1 MPGSMEPDLAYILD
15 SRRVP
20 QHIIDKLD
28 VGDVSSVADFAGMA
42 ESRSGIRRFLV
53 DVLGVT
59 AADTVADHLA
69 AARFIEAWE
78 ASRKRTEVRVEVEA
92 EARVRK
98 PPVELPSPEHK
109 LILRAVEALVGMKID
124 KAYTPSHHFLE
135 MMHEEIQNMDFRAV
149 RLGECLSVEEENVDG
164 GDLIGLG
171 RDGNMRIRR
180 GKQGE
185 KPPRD
190 AEEMRKRI
198 TILAYSFLCVKT
210 KLPNTLWLEGFTM
223 SCAEE
228 HIRYLLGE
236 NVAGLVARDPEGR
249 EVSRPT
255 LTEIGHYEWCTRKRA
270 FRFIEEES
278 DTLKDAL
285 VKAREDAVTKERS
298 FTTTLAAQSWAAAA
312 AWS

>member
-1 MPGSMEPDLAYILD
+1 MSRVPSSMEPELGYILD
-15 SRRVP
+15 TRKVP

-53 DVLGVT
+53 DVLGVNVS
-59 AADTVADHLA
+59 DSVADHLA

-98 PPVELPSPEHK
+98 LPVELPSPEHR
-109 LILRAVEALVGMKID
+109 LILKAVEVLVGMKID

-135 MMHEEIQNMDFRAV
+135 MLYEEIQNMDFRAV

-164 GDLIGLG
+164 GDMIGVG
-171 RDGNMRIRR
+171 RDMSLRIRS

-185 KPPRD
+185 KPPQD

-198 TILAYSFLCVKT
+198 TILAYGLLCAKV
-210 KLPNTLWLEGFTM
+210 KLPNAPWLEGWTM
-223 SCAEE
+223 TCAEE
-228 HIRYLLGE
+228 HIRYIIGD

-249 EVSRPT
+249 EVSRPSMV
-255 LTEIGHYEWCTRKRA
+255 EV
-270 FRFIEEES
+270 S
-278 DTLKDAL
+278 
-285 VKAREDAVTKERS
+285 
-298 FTTTLAAQSWAAAA
+298 
-312 AWS
+312 